1 MMVGAAPFHL
11 TYSTNVHPA
20 DRWAEVRA
28 VLDRCVLPIRRR
40 VAPGRRF
47 GLGLRL
53 SGRAV
58 LDLTAPAAFAEL
70 GDWLVRNDCYVF
82 TLHGGPYGRFQ
93 GPAVKNAAY
102 RPDWLDEDRLRYTD
116 RLAAVLAALL
126 PAGVPGTINTIG
138 GAFRARIRS
147 RVDDA
152 AIADRLLRHVAL
164 LVELHRK
171 TGKVVTLAL
180 EPEPACRLQTIGETI
195 EFFDRHLHA
204 RGAVARVGALT
215 RLDATGAMDAIRR
228 HLGVCLDAG
237 HVAVEFEEPLTALRA
252 LAFAGIQVAK
262 IQPTAALRVRNPYDQ
277 QVRRTL
283 QALAGDDCLHQVV
296 ARSPA
301 GLQRFLDL
309 PIALAAP
316 PANAD
321 EWSIHTHAPVAIDAT
336 GSVGTTQQQA
346 SALLNAVGRAPT
358 VRHVE
363 VETYHWSAGPAPRR
377 AADVTDN
384 VVRELAWVSAHLTA
398 VAKSA

>member
-28 VLDRCVLPIRRR
+28 MLDRCVLPIRRR

-53 SGRAV
+53 SGRAAM
-58 LDLTAPAAFAEL
+58 DLSAPVAFAEL
-70 GDWLVRNDCYVF
+70 HDWLARHDCYLF

-93 GPAVKNAAY
+93 GPAVKTAAY

-116 RLAAVLAALL
+116 RLAAILAALL
-126 PAGVPGTINTIG
+126 PSGVAGTINTIG

-180 EPEPACRLQTIGETI
+180 EPEPACRLETIGETI

-215 RLDATGAMDAIRR
+215 RLDATGAIDAIRR

-252 LAFAGIQVAK
+252 LAFAGVPVAK
-262 IQPTAALRVRNPYDQ
+262 IQPTAALRVRNPYDP

-296 ARSPA
+296 ARSP
-301 GLQRFLDL
+301 GQLQRFIDL
-309 PIALAAP
+309 PVALAAS

-321 EWSIHTHAPVAIDAT
+321 EWRIHAHAPVAVEAT
-336 GSVGTTQQQA
+336 G
-346 SALLNAVGRAPT
+346 
-358 VRHVE
+358 
-363 VETYHWSAGPAPRR
+363 PA
-377 AADVTDN
+377 AQ
-384 VVRELAWVSAHLTA
+384 W
-398 VAKSA
+398 